1 MLVGLILSNEGR
13 VSVGRGRKRDLR
25 SQLYRAS
32 KGEVASEELQK
43 LKGQLAFLWSVDPIF
58 VQDLCN
64 RYGVRKISE
73 LDFNK

>member
-1 MLVGLILSNEGR
+1 MLVGLTLSNDGR
-13 VSVGRGRKRDLR
+13 VSVGRRKKRDLR

-32 KGEVASEELQK
+32 KGEMESEELQK

-58 VQDLCN
+58 VQDLCK
-64 RYGVRKISE
+64 RYGAQKISE